1 MFSVA
6 LPWRMDLKDV
16 VAANLRRLR
25 SQLDLTQEELAH
37 RAGLSTRYVSK
48 IETGKASPTVTAL
61 GQLAEALG
69 VKPGELVRQRRR
81 R

>member
-1 MFSVA
+1 
-6 LPWRMDLKDV
+6 MDLKDV

-25 SQLDLTQEELAH
+25 NRLDITQEELAH

-48 IETGKASPTVTAL
+48 IETGRSSPTVTAL

-69 VKPGELVRQRRR
+69 VGPVELLRQRRPR
-81 R
+81 RRAA